1 MPTKSIDGAIFPG
14 SSSSRFEGNLP
25 TKSINSAIFIFHPS
39 SRQLFLKIIHTSV
52 WAGQKRL
59 SQLAKRKT
67 AEEVAAL
74 VRSLPLEEQPKQ
86 VIVTRKGMLGATSR
100 YIAFNSI
107 SSPRPRRWRRRC
119 RRRDATQEDV
129 PDKKSPPFSE
139 LDIIR
144 WRWTHCCECEC
155 QRASATYARPVFF
168 RDIGDSTS
176 TSPASRLPFS
186 LHHNTRPDTDTLRS
200 SSARRDCSSSSRSL
214 WRFSSG
220 VSPGGSSRSRVRF
233 GDLVGWPLEP
243 ASFSFSF
250 FSLSLPLRLKLALPL
265 LQPPRHLGLDRTRS
279 LASTSSVSRVPWQ
292 NPPAPPPTTDIR
304 LFVLLGAALAPTP
317 NEEARGPPV
326 GRGFRYYWGCATS
339 ILGGAGAGGGRI
351 SGAGWAGVEGVEG
364 SSVAIGPSANPR
376 PSPSAE
382 TAATP
387 SSRPGVGGSVAIGP
401 SAKPRPSPGA
411 DTTLAWRGAR
421 RSVAC
426 SEEGGG
432 RRDEARGAAAVDER
446 EVRAGAVFAQ
456 FGPQSRIHR
465 PKPSSQTRVS
475 LRLTIPTISH
485 DLETPSLSPRSM
497 DINNFDDWDEYLRP
511 PPYSQYSAH
520 DPLPGYEAPPAYE
533 SPPPYSVQDPLPAGG
548 QYTPVPTPALELH
561 VAAVEDAENAAA
573 IQDAVNETIA
583 PAGMGQMVHDNVAV
597 SFQEEQAGAGV
608 LVRVRKACARAK
620 EWLGRRDLKKIKIPL
635 GELPSSPDPL
645 RVRPALLV
653 LLLRVQHERSQRLL
667 RRAPSAPT
675 CDQTHRTAPH
685 RKYSLYNATIA
696 DWSTILELAH
706 RWQFA
711 EVKALA
717 VRELEKLE
725 MSDVD
730 RIVLYHPFGVDE
742 SYFVPRYAALA
753 ERPELLA
760 VEQGGLR
767 SPSPASVSVEE
778 LAGIIKDHFGIKS
791 VPEPTPEKPEEPAAR
806 APAAPTT
813 PASEKS
819 DATKPDD
826 KPDDKLIDIG
836 AAAAA
841 RNANANKNE
850 SKTPGGGGGKGGPDA
865 QHEEPDHDEE
875 LDDDEEGGD
884 SGRGGWS
891 DRRRAGLFTGN
902 EATDPLVDVDV
913 SSTEAGSEA
922 TDVEQESKPLVDVDV
937 SLSAPDSPE
946 GNNHEQEPELNVD
959 VDVSLSG
966 TESKA
971 TDIGLAFSPEG
982 NNHEQELK
990 PKLSVE
996 IPSFA
1001 DGAQTSEVSLTETAV
1016 EPATVE
1022 GESPEVHQEPT
1033 STDTPE
1039 LNSGTGASTA
1049 DSLPVAANAT
1059 WTGGSLAVCAS
1070 SPREEVPAD
1079 TSESAV
1085 DDEGDE
1091 FYDSSEGP
1099 GGF

>member
-1 MPTKSIDGAIFPG
+1 MPTKSINGAIFPG

-250 FSLSLPLRLKLALPL
+250 FFSLSLPLRLKLALPL

-326 GRGFRYYWGCATS
+326 GCGFRYYWGVRD
-339 ILGGAGAGGGRI
+339 IDLGRCGCGR
-351 SGAGWAGVEGVEG
+351 
-364 SSVAIGPSANPR
+364 
-376 PSPSAE
+376 
-382 TAATP
+382 
-387 SSRPGVGGSVAIGP
+387 
-401 SAKPRPSPGA
+401 GA
-411 DTTLAWRGAR
+411 DFWGRRERPPQPQRRDGSDAIFAAGPPVPTPPWRSAPAPVLALEGYGDDEIQWRGAR

-446 EVRAGAVFAQ
+446 EHTTRC
-456 FGPQSRIHR
+456 PDM
-465 PKPSSQTRVS
+465 KP
-475 LRLTIPTISH
+475 
-485 DLETPSLSPRSM
+485 
-497 DINNFDDWDEYLRP
+497 
-511 PPYSQYSAH
+511 
-520 DPLPGYEAPPAYE
+520 PPAYE

-620 EWLGRRDLKKIKIPL
+620 EWLGRRF
-635 GELPSSPDPL
+635 
-645 RVRPALLV
+645 
-653 LLLRVQHERSQRLL
+653 
-667 RRAPSAPT
+667 RR
-675 CDQTHRTAPH
+675 
-685 RKYSLYNATIA
+685 
-696 DWSTILELAH
+696 
-706 RWQFA
+706 
-711 EVKALA
+711 
-717 VRELEKLE
+717 
-725 MSDVD
+725 
-730 RIVLYHPFGVDE
+730 
-742 SYFVPRYAALA
+742 
-753 ERPELLA
+753 
-760 VEQGGLR
+760 
-767 SPSPASVSVEE
+767 
-778 LAGIIKDHFGIKS
+778 
-791 VPEPTPEKPEEPAAR
+791 
-806 APAAPTT
+806 
-813 PASEKS
+813 
-819 DATKPDD
+819 
-826 KPDDKLIDIG
+826 
-836 AAAAA
+836 
-841 RNANANKNE
+841 
-850 SKTPGGGGGKGGPDA
+850 
-865 QHEEPDHDEE
+865 
-875 LDDDEEGGD
+875 
-884 SGRGGWS
+884 
-891 DRRRAGLFTGN
+891 
-902 EATDPLVDVDV
+902 
-913 SSTEAGSEA
+913 
-922 TDVEQESKPLVDVDV
+922 
-937 SLSAPDSPE
+937 
-946 GNNHEQEPELNVD
+946 
-959 VDVSLSG
+959 
-966 TESKA
+966 
-971 TDIGLAFSPEG
+971 
-982 NNHEQELK
+982 
-990 PKLSVE
+990 
-996 IPSFA
+996 
-1001 DGAQTSEVSLTETAV
+1001 
-1016 EPATVE
+1016 
-1022 GESPEVHQEPT
+1022 
-1033 STDTPE
+1033 
-1039 LNSGTGASTA
+1039 
-1049 DSLPVAANAT
+1049 
-1059 WTGGSLAVCAS
+1059 
-1070 SPREEVPAD
+1070 
-1079 TSESAV
+1079 
-1085 DDEGDE
+1085 
-1091 FYDSSEGP
+1091 
-1099 GGF
+1099 

>member
-1 MPTKSIDGAIFPG
+1 MPTKSINSAIFPG

-39 SRQLFLKIIHTSV
+39 SRQLFLKLIHTSV

-129 PDKKSPPFSE
+129 PDK
-139 LDIIR
+139 
-144 WRWTHCCECEC
+144 
-155 QRASATYARPVFF
+155 
-168 RDIGDSTS
+168 
-176 TSPASRLPFS
+176 S
-186 LHHNTRPDTDTLRS
+186 LHPSLSLTLSGGDGRTAANANANAQAQPSHRGCRS
-200 SSARRDCSSSSRSL
+200 PYTTTHLREARL
-214 WRFSSG
+214 QLI
-220 VSPGGSSRSRVRF
+220 VEI
-233 GDLVGWPLEP
+233 LVVLQQRRWPPEP

-326 GRGFRYYWGCATS
+326 GRGFRYYWGVRDVD
-339 ILGGAGAGGGRI
+339 LGRVGR
-351 SGAGWAGVEGVEG
+351 VEGVEG

-376 PSPSAE
+376 PSPQRRDGSDTIFAAGPPVPTPPWRSAP
-382 TAATP
+382 AP
-387 SSRPGVGGSVAIGP
+387 V
-401 SAKPRPSPGA
+401 
-411 DTTLAWRGAR
+411 LALEGYGDDEIQWRGAR

-485 DLETPSLSPRSM
+485 DLETPPLSPRSM

-620 EWLGRRDLKKIKIPL
+620 EWLGHRFRR
-635 GELPSSPDPL
+635 
-645 RVRPALLV
+645 
-653 LLLRVQHERSQRLL
+653 
-667 RRAPSAPT
+667 
-675 CDQTHRTAPH
+675 
-685 RKYSLYNATIA
+685 
-696 DWSTILELAH
+696 
-706 RWQFA
+706 
-711 EVKALA
+711 
-717 VRELEKLE
+717 
-725 MSDVD
+725 
-730 RIVLYHPFGVDE
+730 
-742 SYFVPRYAALA
+742 
-753 ERPELLA
+753 
-760 VEQGGLR
+760 
-767 SPSPASVSVEE
+767 
-778 LAGIIKDHFGIKS
+778 
-791 VPEPTPEKPEEPAAR
+791 
-806 APAAPTT
+806 
-813 PASEKS
+813 
-819 DATKPDD
+819 
-826 KPDDKLIDIG
+826 
-836 AAAAA
+836 
-841 RNANANKNE
+841 
-850 SKTPGGGGGKGGPDA
+850 
-865 QHEEPDHDEE
+865 
-875 LDDDEEGGD
+875 
-884 SGRGGWS
+884 
-891 DRRRAGLFTGN
+891 
-902 EATDPLVDVDV
+902 
-913 SSTEAGSEA
+913 
-922 TDVEQESKPLVDVDV
+922 
-937 SLSAPDSPE
+937 
-946 GNNHEQEPELNVD
+946 
-959 VDVSLSG
+959 
-966 TESKA
+966 
-971 TDIGLAFSPEG
+971 
-982 NNHEQELK
+982 
-990 PKLSVE
+990 
-996 IPSFA
+996 
-1001 DGAQTSEVSLTETAV
+1001 
-1016 EPATVE
+1016 
-1022 GESPEVHQEPT
+1022 
-1033 STDTPE
+1033 
-1039 LNSGTGASTA
+1039 
-1049 DSLPVAANAT
+1049 
-1059 WTGGSLAVCAS
+1059 
-1070 SPREEVPAD
+1070 
-1079 TSESAV
+1079 
-1085 DDEGDE
+1085 
-1091 FYDSSEGP
+1091 
-1099 GGF
+1099 